1 MQHATIFIKNTLWH
15 RKTIKNI
22 GYDKDFEGY

>member
-1 MQHATIFIKNTLWH
+1 MQYATIFIKNTLWH
-15 RKTIKNI
+15 RKAIKNI

>member
-1 MQHATIFIKNTLWH
+1 MQYATILIIYTLWH
-15 RKTIKNI
+15 RKTFKNI

>member
-1 MQHATIFIKNTLWH
+1 MQYATILIKNTLWH

-22 GYDKDFEGY
+22 GYDKEYEGY

>member
-1 MQHATIFIKNTLWH
+1 MQYATIFIKNTLWH
-15 RKTIKNI
+15 RKTIENI

>member
-1 MQHATIFIKNTLWH
+1 MQYATILIKNTLWH
-15 RKTIKNI
+15 HKTIKNI

>member
-1 MQHATIFIKNTLWH
+1 MQYATILTKNTLWH